1 MQTRRFELC
10 FVQPTQ
16 ALANA
21 GAVVVASGM
30 DLVEE
35 KSPVIHL
42 RVRAYDRKSYQYCL
56 LAVKK
61 NFFGLINRK
70 WFMFVDVQTGVRYGF
85 ESTEVAN
92 EFGFASA
99 VLTIGIH
106 KVSVKAEGIEVKPAQ
121 FEDWAPLRAIFG
133 IKAQSEDQGKQTAT
147 S

>member
-1 MQTRRFELC
+1 MQSRKFELC

-16 ALANA
+16 QWLNA
-21 GAVVVASGM
+21 IAAVVASGIEGSP
-30 DLVEE
+30 LAVVET
-35 KSPVIHL
+35 

-106 KVSVKAEGIEVKPAQ
+106 KVSTKEEGVEVKLAK
-121 FEDWAPLRAIFG
+121 FEDWDSLRATFG
-133 IKAQSEDQGKQTAT
+133 VKTQPENQGKQTA
-147 S
+147 SS